1 MESSPRGSSPGAQG
15 GGGSVPWTAQPRQ
28 QDSSTERTP
37 RQFILQQVEH
47 GRDSKTKDIKETKKG
62 GGGDTGCNKDCNKG
76 GEQTLYEKHKEAFH

>member
-1 MESSPRGSSPGAQG
+1 MEGQSHGQHSQGSR
-15 GGGSVPWTAQPRQ
+15 TAAVKGHHRQ
-28 QDSSTERTP
+28 L
-37 RQFILQQVEH
+37 ILQQVEH